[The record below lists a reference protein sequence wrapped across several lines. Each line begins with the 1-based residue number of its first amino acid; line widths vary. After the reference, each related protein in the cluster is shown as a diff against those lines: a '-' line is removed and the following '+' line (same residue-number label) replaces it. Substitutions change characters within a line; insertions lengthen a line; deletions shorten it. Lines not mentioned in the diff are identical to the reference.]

1 MTLVERHKEL
11 ALLQGKFEEAI
22 HGSGRVVMITGMVA
36 SGKTELLDTFASRA
50 VSTGAMFLGAAGSHT
65 EQDLPLSVFGQL
77 FSSAGVDPAVIDRIM
92 AGGQRVPDGPRGEA
106 PTERTLVEVLRAVCA
121 TVLELARQQPVMI
134 GIDDTHLCDPLSRKS
149 ILYLVRRMRTA
160 RLFLVL
166 NEVMSPHPAD
176 PMFHAEL
183 MSQPHCSRLSLS
195 PLSRRGVAQ
204 LLQGHVGA
212 DLADQL
218 AAETHEVTGGNPL
231 LVHAVG
237 MDQSAAVE
245 DAGRGLPDELVVGQ
259 AFNQA
264 VVNYLYRC
272 RPEHR
277 MVARAV
283 AVLGAAAT
291 PALISRLMG
300 LDASSA
306 ERSLTALRLGGMV
319 DGNTGALRHPNAR
332 QAILGDVH
340 SEENSDLHRR
350 AAALLHADSA
360 PAMVVAQHLVTA
372 DVFSFDWASSVLRTA
387 GEDALEIGDSAF
399 AAECLKLAHQ
409 RCSDETERARIK
421 AVLARAEWR
430 EDPLVATRH
439 FDEISEAIRLGRLTG
454 RQALMTIRWIFWY
467 GRTEQAVEA
476 LQRITEDSDGTDPEL
491 AADLRFTRQWATYLY
506 PPLQLEQLA
515 AHGPGPEAPGGPCC
529 PELQAAA
536 VLYAVLRRGVT
547 EATVVRV
554 EQVLQRTVLDDAT
567 LEPLVT
573 AIVALIYS
581 DELDKASL
589 WYTRLSAQAAARQA
603 PTWQAIL
610 SALQAAVALR
620 RGELGAAMKAVR
632 VAFGHVPPT
641 GWGIALGLPL
651 STMLMAATAAGDY
664 DEAARQLD
672 QPIPESMFQSTF
684 GLPYLHARGT
694 FYLVTDRPHAAL
706 EDFQACGDLMAAW
719 GIDGPTLV
727 PWRTEAAQ
735 ALLRLGRR
743 ESARNLVE
751 EQLRMLGRERSRAR
765 GITLR
770 IHAATLTGP
779 ERLTVVT
786 EAVDILQSRGEQLEL
801 ARALADLS
809 RIQRE
814 MGLLYESR
822 ETVGRAWR
830 VARECQAETL
840 CSSLLPALTEGDHQS
855 GACPM
860 EAAGPLGE
868 DDQGEDDPWGL
879 SDAERRVAALAA
891 QGRTNREIAQALF
904 VTVSTVEQHLTRV
917 YRKLKVRRRTDLFS
931 RLSWTDGEALS

>member
-22 HGSGRVVMITGMVA
+22 HGSGRVVMITGTVA

-50 VSTGAMFLGAAGSHT
+50 VSTGAMFLGATGSHT

-77 FSSAGVDPAVIDRIM
+77 FSSANIDAATIDRIM
-92 AGGQRVPDGPRGEA
+92 AGGQRIAGGARGDA
-106 PTERTLVEVLRAVCA
+106 QAERTLVEVLRAVCS

-134 GIDDTHLCDPLSRKS
+134 GIDDIHLCDPLSLKS
-149 ILYLVRRMRTA
+149 VLYLVRRMRTA

-166 NEVMSPHPAD
+166 NEAMSPHPAD

-204 LLQGHVGA
+204 LLNEHVSEE
-212 DLADQL
+212 LAERL
-218 AAETHEVTGGNPL
+218 AAEAHEVTGGNPL

-245 DAGRGLPDELVVGQ
+245 DAVAGVENELLVGE
-259 AFNQA
+259 AFDRA

-272 RPEHR
+272 PPEHR

-300 LDASSA
+300 VEASSA
-306 ERSLTALRLGGMV
+306 ERSLTALRLGGLV
-319 DGNTGALRHPNAR
+319 DAGELRHPNAR
-332 QAILGDVH
+332 DAILGDIH

-360 PAMVVAQHLVTA
+360 PAMVVAQHLLTA
-372 DVFSFDWASSVLRTA
+372 DLFCFDWASSVLRTA
-387 GEDALEIGDSAF
+387 GEDALEIGDSPF

-430 EDPLVATRH
+430 EDPSVATRH
-439 FDEISEAIRLGRLTG
+439 FDEISEAIRLRRLTG
-454 RQALMTIRWIFWY
+454 QQALMTIRWIFWY

-476 LQRITEDSDGTDPEL
+476 LQRITEDSDGSDPDL

-506 PPLQLEQLA
+506 PPLQLEQLTA
-515 AHGPGPEAPGGPCC
+515 PGPGPDAAGASAC

-536 VLYAVLRRGVT
+536 VLYAVLSRGVT

-554 EQVLQRTVLDDAT
+554 EQVLQRTVLDDST
-567 LEPLVT
+567 LEPLIT
-573 AIVALIYS
+573 AIAALIYS
-581 DELDKASL
+581 DELDKASV
-589 WYTRLSAQAAARQA
+589 WYDRLSAQAAARQA

-610 SALQAAVALR
+610 SALHAAVALR
-620 RGELGAAMKAVR
+620 RGDLGAAMKGVR
-632 VAFGHVPPT
+632 VAFDHVPPT

-664 DEAARQLD
+664 EEAARQLD

-684 GLPYLHARGT
+684 GLPYLHARGN

-706 EDFQACGDLMAAW
+706 EDFHACGNLMSAW
-719 GIDGPTLV
+719 GIDGPSLV
-727 PWRTEAAQ
+727 PWRTEAAR

-743 ESARNLVE
+743 EAARDLVE
-751 EQLRMLGRERSRAR
+751 DQLRMLGAERSRAR

-770 IHAATLTGP
+770 IQAATVTGP
-779 ERLTVVT
+779 ERLSIVA

-801 ARALADLS
+801 ARALADMS

-814 MGLLYESR
+814 LGLLYEAR

-830 VARECQAETL
+830 VARECQAEAL
-840 CSSLLPALTEGDHQS
+840 CNSLLPALTEDDPQIRD
-855 GACPM
+855 AYPLR
-860 EAAGPLGE
+860 AAAPAVEEDAAE
-868 DDQGEDDPWGL
+868 DDAWGL

-891 QGRTNREIAQALF
+891 RGRTNREIAQALF
-904 VTVSTVEQHLTRV
+904 ITVSTVEQHLTRV

-931 RLSWTDGEALS
+931 RLSWPDVEPLS

>member
-11 ALLQGKFEEAI
+11 ALLQGKFEEAV

-65 EQDLPLSVFGQL
+65 EQDLPLGVFGQL

-92 AGGQRVPDGPRGEA
+92 AGGQRVPGGRHGEA
-106 PTERTLVEVLRAVCA
+106 RTERTLVEVLRAVCA

-166 NEVMSPHPAD
+166 NEVVSPHPAD

-204 LLQGHVGA
+204 LLQEHVGA
-212 DLADQL
+212 ELADQL
-218 AAETHEVTGGNPL
+218 AAEAHEVTGGNPL

-245 DAGRGLPDELVVGQ
+245 HAAPGFSDELVVGQ
-259 AFNQA
+259 AFHQA

-272 RPEHR
+272 PPEHR

-300 LDASSA
+300 VDASSA

-319 DGNTGALRHPNAR
+319 GDGTLRHPDAR
-332 QAILGDVH
+332 HAILGDIH

-360 PAMVVAQHLVTA
+360 PAMVVAQHLLTA
-372 DVFSFDWASSVLRTA
+372 DVFGFAWASSVLRTA

-476 LQRITEDSDGTDPEL
+476 LQRITEDSDGNDPEL

-506 PPLQLEQLA
+506 PPLQLEQLTTQ
-515 AHGPGPEAPGGPCC
+515 GPAPEAPGGPAC

-554 EQVLQRTVLDDAT
+554 EQVLQRTVLDDST
-567 LEPLVT
+567 LESLVT

-620 RGELGAAMKAVR
+620 RGELGAAMKGVR
-632 VAFGHVPPT
+632 VAFSHVPPT

-664 DEAARQLD
+664 EEAARQLD
-672 QPIPESMFQSTF
+672 QPIPESMFSSTF

-706 EDFQACGDLMAAW
+706 EDFQACGDLMSAW
-719 GIDGPTLV
+719 GIDGPSLV

-743 ESARNLVE
+743 GAARDLVE
-751 EQLRMLGRERSRAR
+751 AQLRMLGPEPSRAR

-770 IHAATLTGP
+770 IRAATITGP
-779 ERLTVVT
+779 ERLAVVA
-786 EAVDILQSRGEQLEL
+786 EAVDILRSRGEQLEL
-801 ARALADLS
+801 ARALADMS

-814 MGLLYESR
+814 LGLLYEAR

-830 VARECQAETL
+830 VARECQAEAL
-840 CSSLLPALTEGDHQS
+840 CDSLLPALTEGDHQP
-855 GACPM
+855 GDACPLGD
-860 EAAGPLGE
+860 AAPLGE
-868 DDQGEDDPWGL
+868 EDQAEDDPWGL

-931 RLSWTDGEALS
+931 RLTWTDGEPLT